1 MKRTLQI
8 DRYQLRQV
16 MDDFSAAVEDKNSI
30 YYEQRIPYSTWKLLK
45 KASNWEGLISVKY
58 TDNNKELNF
67 SNGKENVAI
76 VDNYESFPFMDF
88 FYEVYKYKWK
98 RETDIIDDL
107 LKTAEV
113 DLTLNQAID
122 QVIKSSSISL
132 SPDSTS
138 GTISTSYLNDHQ
150 IYDTSTFD
158 ANQTYDTY
166 SYANTNNWLS
176 VSNSGASTTAIVDDF
191 DQLTNRVTALETKIN
206 SNERKEPNTM
216 NMFSALNLDFGPVAS
231 NIIRISPFGLAIKTA
246 NREWHTY
253 DATNQKIVDVSDFSF
268 SLGDTPI
275 LYKMPV
281 APAAVAVGDLILH
294 NGVPVYVIDFEDAA
308 NKAAG
313 IIVIDTDS
321 NERKTILPVCNV
333 FNFNFVTK
341 VVSLFNFG
349 AGANSLFGTPSA
361 DQPFG
366 NILPMMMMS
375 EMFGKDSKSGD
386 KTDIF
391 TMMMMSQMFAGGA
404 NPFANMFSG
413 LTAPLA
419 PAVGG
424 PQDV

>member
-1 MKRTLQI
+1 MIRTLQI

-16 MDDFSAAVEDKNSI
+16 MDDFAATVEDENSI
-30 YYEQRIPYSTWKLLK
+30 YYEQRIPYSSWKLLK
-45 KASNWEGLISVKY
+45 KVCSWEGLISVKY
-58 TDNNKELNF
+58 TDKELNF
-67 SNGKENVAI
+67 SNGKETVTL
-76 VDNYESFPFMDF
+76 VDNFESFPFIDS
-88 FYEVYKYKWK
+88 FYNAFKYKWK
-98 RETDIIDDL
+98 REKDVIDDL

-113 DLTLNQAID
+113 DLTLD
-122 QVIKSSSISL
+122 QVIETVKISGPSL
-132 SPDSTS
+132 SADSIS
-138 GTISTSYLNDHQ
+138 GTISSSYLNNHQ
-150 IYDTSTFD
+150 IYDTSTSTTVSTTTTWPSYNYGLSTVATTD
-158 ANQTYDTY
+158 DLNQLTDR
-166 SYANTNNWLS
+166 LS
-176 VSNSGASTTAIVDDF
+176 V
-191 DQLTNRVTALETKIN
+191 LETKIN
-206 SNERKEPNTM
+206 SNERKEPNIM

-253 DATNQKIVDVSDFSF
+253 DAANQKIVDVSDFSF

-281 APAAVAVGDLILH
+281 APTAVAVGDLILH
-294 NGVPVYVIDFEDAA
+294 NGVPVYVIDFENAA

-333 FNFNFVTK
+333 FNFNFITK

-349 AGANSLFGTPSA
+349 TGANSLFGTPSA

-391 TMMMMSQMFAGGA
+391 TMIMMSQMFAGGA
-404 NPFANMFSG
+404 NPFANMFGG
-413 LTAPLA
+413 LTAPSA
-419 PAVGG
+419 PAADG

>member
-1 MKRTLQI
+1 
-8 DRYQLRQV
+8 
-16 MDDFSAAVEDKNSI
+16 MDDFAATVEDENSI
-30 YYEQRIPYSTWKLLK
+30 YYEQRIPYSSWKLLK
-45 KASNWEGLISVKY
+45 KVSNWEGLISVEY
-58 TDNNKELNF
+58 TDKELNF
-67 SNGKENVAI
+67 SNGKETVTL
-76 VDNYESFPFMDF
+76 VDDYESFPFIDF
-88 FYEVYKYKWK
+88 FYNAYKCKWK
-98 RETDIIDDL
+98 RDKGIIDDL
-107 LKTAEV
+107 LKNAEV

-122 QVIKSSSISL
+122 QVIKSSSGTLL
-132 SPDSTS
+132 SSDSTS
-138 GTISTSYLNDHQ
+138 GTISSSYLNDHQ
-150 IYDTSTFD
+150 IYNTSTFD
-158 ANQTYDTY
+158 D
-166 SYANTNNWLS
+166 SLLANTSTYTKYSLFDCGVSTVATTDDLS
-176 VSNSGASTTAIVDDF
+176 
-191 DQLTNRVTALETKIN
+191 QLKDRLNIIESKIN

-231 NIIRISPFGLAIKTA
+231 NVIRISPFGLAIKTA

-253 DATNQKIVDVSDFSF
+253 DAANQKIVDVSDFSF

-294 NGVPVYVIDFEDAA
+294 NGIPVYVIDFENVA

-333 FNFNFVTK
+333 FNFNFITK

-349 AGANSLFGTPSA
+349 TGANSLFGTPSA

-386 KTDIF
+386 KADIF

-413 LTAPLA
+413 LTAPSA
-419 PAVGG
+419 PAAGG

>member
-1 MKRTLQI
+1 MIRTLQI

-16 MDDFSAAVEDKNSI
+16 MDDFAATVEDENSI
-30 YYEQRIPYSTWKLLK
+30 YYGQRIPYSSWKLLK
-45 KASNWEGLISVKY
+45 KVSNWEGLISVKY
-58 TDNNKELNF
+58 TDKELNF
-67 SNGKENVAI
+67 SNGKETATL
-76 VDNYESFPFMDF
+76 VDNYESFPFIDF
-88 FYEVYKYKWK
+88 FYGVYKDKWK
-98 RETDIIDDL
+98 REKDAIDDL
-107 LKTAEV
+107 IKIAGV

-122 QVIKSSSISL
+122 QIIKTSSISA
-132 SPDSTS
+132 DSIN
-138 GTISTSYLNDHQ
+138 GTISSSYLNDHQ
-150 IYDTSTFD
+150 IYNTSTFD
-158 ANQTYDTY
+158 DSLIANTSTY
-166 SYANTNNWLS
+166 SKYSLANNGLS
-176 VSNSGASTTAIVDDF
+176 TVAAADDLN
-191 DQLTNRVTALETKIN
+191 QLTDRVSVLETKIN
-206 SNERKEPNTM
+206 SNKRKEPNTM

-253 DATNQKIVDVSDFSF
+253 DAANQKIVDVSDFSF

-294 NGVPVYVIDFEDAA
+294 NGVPVYVIDFENAA

-333 FNFNFVTK
+333 FNFNFITK

-349 AGANSLFGTPSA
+349 TGANGLFGTPSA

-413 LTAPLA
+413 LTAPSA
-419 PAVGG
+419 PAAGG

>member
-1 MKRTLQI
+1 MIRTLQI

-16 MDDFSAAVEDKNSI
+16 MDDFAAMVEDKNST
-30 YYEQRIPYSTWKLLK
+30 YYNQRIPYSSWKLLK
-45 KASNWEGLISVKY
+45 KVSNWEGLISVEY
-58 TDNNKELNF
+58 TDKELNF
-67 SNGKENVAI
+67 SNGKETVTL
-76 VDNYESFPFMDF
+76 VDDFESFPFMDF
-88 FYEVYKYKWK
+88 FYNTYKYKWK
-98 RETDIIDDL
+98 REKDIIDDL

-122 QVIKSSSISL
+122 QVIKSSGTLL
-132 SPDSTS
+132 SSDSTS
-138 GTISTSYLNDHQ
+138 GTISASYLNDHQ
-150 IYDTSTFD
+150 IYDTYTKTDTWHSLSGSGLST
-158 ANQTYDTY
+158 ATTI
-166 SYANTNNWLS
+166 TN
-176 VSNSGASTTAIVDDF
+176 DF
-191 DQLTNRVTALETKIN
+191 DNLTNRVTALETKIN
-206 SNERKEPNTM
+206 SNERKELNTM
-216 NMFSALNLDFGPVAS
+216 NMFSALNLDFGPLKS
-231 NIIRISPFGLAIKTA
+231 NFAKISLFGIAIKTPTG
-246 NREWHTY
+246 EWHTY
-253 DATNQKIVDVSDFSF
+253 DAKNQKIVDVSDFTF
-268 SLGDTPI
+268 SLDDAPV

-281 APAAVAVGDLILH
+281 APAAVAIGDLIIH
-294 NGVPVYVIDFEDAA
+294 NGLPMYVIDFEDKS

-313 IIVIDTDS
+313 IVVIDTRS

-349 AGANSLFGTPSA
+349 TGTDSLFGTPSA

-366 NILPMMMMS
+366 NIFPMMMMS

-413 LTAPLA
+413 LTAPST
-419 PAVGG
+419 PAAGG

>member
-1 MKRTLQI
+1 MIRTLQI

-16 MDDFSAAVEDKNSI
+16 MDDFATAVDEDEKSI
-30 YYEQRIPYSTWKLLK
+30 YYDQRIPYSSWKLLK
-45 KASNWEGLISVKY
+45 KVSNWEGLISVKY
-58 TDNNKELNF
+58 TDKELNF
-67 SNGKENVAI
+67 SNGKETVTL
-76 VDNYESFPFMDF
+76 VDDFESFPFMDF
-88 FYEVYKYKWK
+88 FYNAFKYKWK
-98 RETDIIDDL
+98 REKDVIDDL

-113 DLTLNQAID
+113 DLTLD
-122 QVIKSSSISL
+122 QVIETVKVSGPSL
-132 SPDSTS
+132 SADSIS
-138 GTISTSYLNDHQ
+138 GTISSSSPYLNSHQ
-150 IYDTSTFD
+150 IYDTSTS
-158 ANQTYDTY
+158 TSYSTTTTWPSY
-166 SYANTNNWLS
+166 SYGLS
-176 VSNSGASTTAIVDDF
+176 TVATTDDLS
-191 DQLTNRVTALETKIN
+191 QLTNRVTALETKIN

-216 NMFSALNLDFGPVAS
+216 NMFSALNLDFGHVAS

-253 DATNQKIVDVSDFSF
+253 DAANQKIVDVSDFSF

-281 APAAVAVGDLILH
+281 APAAVAIGDLILH
-294 NGVPVYVIDFEDAA
+294 NGVPVYVIDFENAA

-333 FNFNFVTK
+333 FNFNFITK

-349 AGANSLFGTPSA
+349 TGANSLFGTPSA

-413 LTAPLA
+413 LTAPSA
-419 PAVGG
+419 PAAGG

>member
-1 MKRTLQI
+1 MIRTLQI
-8 DRYQLRQV
+8 DKYQLRQV
-16 MDDFSAAVEDKNSI
+16 MDDFSTAVEDENSI
-30 YYEQRIPYSTWKLLK
+30 YYEQRIPYSSWKLLK
-45 KASNWEGLISVKY
+45 KVSNWEGLISVEY
-58 TDNNKELNF
+58 TDNNKKLNF

-122 QVIKSSSISL
+122 QVIKSSGTLL
-132 SPDSTS
+132 SADSTS
-138 GTISTSYLNDHQ
+138 GTISSSYLNDHQ
-150 IYDTSTFD
+150 IYNTSTFD
-158 ANQTYDTY
+158 AHQTYDTY
-166 SYANTNNWLS
+166 SYANTNSWLS
-176 VSNSGASTTAIVDDF
+176 VSNSGLSTTATMDDLSQLKDRVDII
-191 DQLTNRVTALETKIN
+191 ETKIN

-231 NIIRISPFGLAIKTA
+231 NIIRISPFGLAIKTP

-253 DATNQKIVDVSDFSF
+253 DAANQKIVDVSDFSF

-281 APAAVAVGDLILH
+281 APSAVAVGDLILH
-294 NGVPVYVIDFEDAA
+294 NNVPVYVIDFENVA
-308 NKAAG
+308 NKTAG

-333 FNFNFVTK
+333 FNFNFITK

-349 AGANSLFGTPSA
+349 TGANSLFGTPSA

-413 LTAPLA
+413 LTAPSA
-419 PAVGG
+419 PAAGG

>member
-1 MKRTLQI
+1 
-8 DRYQLRQV
+8 
-16 MDDFSAAVEDKNSI
+16 MDDFSTAVEDENSI

-45 KASNWEGLISVKY
+45 KVSNWEGLISVEY
-58 TDNNKELNF
+58 TDNNKKLNF
-67 SNGKENVAI
+67 SNGKESVTI

-122 QVIKSSSISL
+122 AVKSSGTSLTSDSI
-132 SPDSTS
+132 S
-138 GTISTSYLNDHQ
+138 GTISSSYLNDHQ
-150 IYDTSTFD
+150 IYNTSVFGDYQTANTSTY
-158 ANQTYDTY
+158 TKYDL
-166 SYANTNNWLS
+166 AGCGLS
-176 VSNSGASTTAIVDDF
+176 TVATTDDLS
-191 DQLTNRVTALETKIN
+191 QLTNRVTALESKIN
-206 SNERKEPNTM
+206 SNERKETNTM

-294 NGVPVYVIDFEDAA
+294 NGVPVYVIDFENAA

-366 NILPMMMMS
+366 NVLPMMMMS

-413 LTAPLA
+413 LTAPSA
-419 PAVGG
+419 PAAGG

>member
-1 MKRTLQI
+1 
-8 DRYQLRQV
+8 
-16 MDDFSAAVEDKNSI
+16 MDDFAATVEDENSI
-30 YYEQRIPYSTWKLLK
+30 YYEQRIPYSSWKLLK
-45 KASNWEGLISVKY
+45 KVSNWEGLISVKY
-58 TDNNKELNF
+58 TDKELNF
-67 SNGKENVAI
+67 SNGKENVTLA
-76 VDNYESFPFMDF
+76 DDFESFPFIDF
-88 FYEVYKYKWK
+88 FYNAFKYKWK

-107 LKTAEV
+107 IKTAEV
-113 DLTLNQAID
+113 DLTFDQAIG
-122 QVIKSSSISL
+122 QTIKFSGTSL
-132 SPDSTS
+132 SSDSTS
-138 GTISTSYLNDHQ
+138 GTISSSYFNDH
-150 IYDTSTFD
+150 
-158 ANQTYDTY
+158 QTYDTY
-166 SYANTNNWLS
+166 TTTTTLPSLS
-176 VSNSGASTTAIVDDF
+176 GCGLSTTITTDDLS
-191 DQLTNRVTALETKIN
+191 QLKDRLNIIESKID

-253 DATNQKIVDVSDFSF
+253 DAANQKIVDVSDFSF

-281 APAAVAVGDLILH
+281 APTAVAVGDLILH
-294 NGVPVYVIDFEDAA
+294 NGTPVYVIDFENAA

-349 AGANSLFGTPSA
+349 TGANSLFGTPSA

-413 LTAPLA
+413 LTAPSA
-419 PAVGG
+419 PAAGG

>member
-1 MKRTLQI
+1 MIRTLQI

-16 MDDFSAAVEDKNSI
+16 MDDFAATVEDENSI
-30 YYEQRIPYSTWKLLK
+30 YYKQRIPYSSWKLLK
-45 KASNWEGLISVKY
+45 KVSNWEGLISVKC
-58 TDNNKELNF
+58 TDKELNF
-67 SNGKENVAI
+67 SNGKETVTL
-76 VDNYESFPFMDF
+76 VDDYESFPFMDF
-88 FYEVYKYKWK
+88 FYEAYKYKWK

-138 GTISTSYLNDHQ
+138 GTISASYLNDHQ
-150 IYDTSTFD
+150 IYDTYTTTDS
-158 ANQTYDTY
+158 
-166 SYANTNNWLS
+166 WLS
-176 VSNSGASTTAIVDDF
+176 VSSSEASTVTLVDNF

-275 LYKMPV
+275 LYKMTV

-341 VVSLFNFG
+341 VISLFNFG
-349 AGANSLFGTPSA
+349 TGANSLFGTPSA

-404 NPFANMFSG
+404 NPFANMFGG
-413 LTAPLA
+413 LTAPSA
-419 PAVGG
+419 PAAGG

>member
-1 MKRTLQI
+1 MTRTLQI

-16 MDDFSAAVEDKNSI
+16 MDDFSAAVENENSI

-45 KASNWEGLISVKY
+45 KVSNWEGLISVEY
-58 TDNNKELNF
+58 TDNNKKLNF

-122 QVIKSSSISL
+122 QVIKSTSGTSLTSDSI
-132 SPDSTS
+132 S
-138 GTISTSYLNDHQ
+138 GTISSSYLNDHQ
-150 IYDTSTFD
+150 IYNTTVFGDYQTANTSTY
-158 ANQTYDTY
+158 TKYDLVGCG
-166 SYANTNNWLS
+166 LS
-176 VSNSGASTTAIVDDF
+176 TVATTDDLS
-191 DQLTNRVTALETKIN
+191 QLTNRVTALESKIN

-253 DATNQKIVDVSDFSF
+253 DAANQKIVDVSDFSF

-294 NGVPVYVIDFEDAA
+294 NGVPVYVIDFENAA

-333 FNFNFVTK
+333 FNFNFITK

-413 LTAPLA
+413 LTAPSA

>member
-1 MKRTLQI
+1 MIRTLQI
-8 DRYQLRQV
+8 DKYQLRQV
-16 MDDFSAAVEDKNSI
+16 MDDFTANVEDENSI
-30 YYEQRIPYSTWKLLK
+30 YYKQRIPYSSWKLLK
-45 KASNWEGLISVKY
+45 KVSNWEGLISVKY
-58 TDNNKELNF
+58 TDKELNF
-67 SNGKENVAI
+67 SNGKENVTL
-76 VDNYESFPFMDF
+76 VDDFENFPFIDF
-88 FYEVYKYKWK
+88 FYNAFKYKWK

-107 LKTAEV
+107 IKTAEV

-122 QVIKSSSISL
+122 QVIKSSGTLL
-132 SPDSTS
+132 SSDSTS
-138 GTISTSYLNDHQ
+138 GTISASYLNDHQ

-158 ANQTYDTY
+158 AHQVGNTSTYK
-166 SYANTNNWLS
+166 YALS
-176 VSNSGASTTAIVDDF
+176 NCGLSTVATTDDLS
-191 DQLTNRVTALETKIN
+191 QLKNRVDIIETKIN

-281 APAAVAVGDLILH
+281 APTAVAVGDLILH
-294 NGVPVYVIDFEDAA
+294 NGVPVYVIDFENVA
-308 NKAAG
+308 NKTAG

-349 AGANSLFGTPSA
+349 TGENSLFGTPSA

-386 KTDIF
+386 KSDIF

-413 LTAPLA
+413 LTAPST
-419 PAVGG
+419 PAAGG
-424 PQDV
+424 PQDM

>member
-1 MKRTLQI
+1 
-8 DRYQLRQV
+8 
-16 MDDFSAAVEDKNSI
+16 MDDFTASVEDENSF
-30 YYEQRIPYSTWKLLK
+30 YYEQRIPYSSWKLLK
-45 KASNWEGLISVKY
+45 KVSNWEGLIFVKY
-58 TDNNKELNF
+58 TDKELNF
-67 SNGKENVAI
+67 SNGKEDVI
-76 VDNYESFPFMDF
+76 LVDDYERFPFIDF
-88 FYEVYKYKWK
+88 FYKTYKYKWEYEK
-98 RETDIIDDL
+98 TNIVDNLI
-107 LKTAEV
+107 KTAEV
-113 DLTLNQAID
+113 DLTFDQAVG
-122 QVIKSSSISL
+122 QVIKSSETLL
-132 SPDSTS
+132 SPNSIT
-138 GTISTSYLNDHQ
+138 GTISSSYLNDHQ
-150 IYDTSTFD
+150 IYDTSTLD
-158 ANQTYDTY
+158 DRLITNTSTYTKY
-166 SYANTNNWLS
+166 SLS
-176 VSNSGASTTAIVDDF
+176 DCGLSTTVTMDDF
-191 DQLTNRVTALETKIN
+191 NQLTDRLNIIETKIN
-206 SNERKEPNTM
+206 SNERKEPNIM

-231 NIIRISPFGLAIKTA
+231 NVIRISPFGLAIKTA

-253 DATNQKIVDVSDFSF
+253 DAANQKIVDVSDFSF

-294 NGVPVYVIDFEDAA
+294 NGIPVYVIDFENAA

-333 FNFNFVTK
+333 FNFNFITK

-349 AGANSLFGTPSA
+349 TGANSLFGTPSA
-361 DQPFG
+361 EQPFG

-391 TMMMMSQMFAGGA
+391 TMMMMSQMFSSGA

-413 LTAPLA
+413 LTAPA
-419 PAVGG
+419 AGG

>member
-1 MKRTLQI
+1 MIRTLQI
-8 DRYQLRQV
+8 NRYQLQQA
-16 MDDFSAAVEDKNSI
+16 MDDFALAVEDKNSI
-30 YYEQRIPYSTWKLLK
+30 YYEQRIPYSSWKLLK
-45 KASNWEGLISVKY
+45 KVSNWEGTIFVKY
-58 TDNNKELNF
+58 TDKELIF
-67 SNGKENVAI
+67 STVKEEEAI
-76 VDNYESFPFMDF
+76 TIADNYDSFPFIDF
-88 FYEVYKYKWK
+88 FYNLYKYQWK
-98 RETDIIDDL
+98 KRKTDAIDDL

-113 DLTLNQAID
+113 DLTLD
-122 QVIKSSSISL
+122 QVIETVKISGPSL
-132 SPDSTS
+132 SADSIS
-138 GTISTSYLNDHQ
+138 GTISSSYLNNHQ
-150 IYDTSTFD
+150 IYDTSTS
-158 ANQTYDTY
+158 TT
-166 SYANTNNWLS
+166 
-176 VSNSGASTTAIVDDF
+176 ASTTTTWPSYNYGLSTVATTDDLN
-191 DQLTNRVTALETKIN
+191 QLTDRLSVLETKIN

-253 DATNQKIVDVSDFSF
+253 DAANQKIVDVSDFSF

-281 APAAVAVGDLILH
+281 APTAVAVGDLILH
-294 NGVPVYVIDFEDAA
+294 NGVPVYVIDFENAA

-349 AGANSLFGTPSA
+349 TGANSLFGTPSA

-404 NPFANMFSG
+404 NPFANMFGG
-413 LTAPLA
+413 LTAPSA

>member
-1 MKRTLQI
+1 MIRTLQI
-8 DRYQLRQV
+8 DRYQLQQV
-16 MDDFSAAVEDKNSI
+16 MDDFATTVEDKNSI
-30 YYEQRIPYSTWKLLK
+30 YYNQRIPYYSWKLLK
-45 KASNWEGLISVKY
+45 KVCSWEGLISVKY
-58 TDNNKELNF
+58 TDKELNF
-67 SNGKENVAI
+67 SNGKEVVTL
-76 VDNYESFPFMDF
+76 VDDFERFPFIDS
-88 FYEVYKYKWK
+88 FYNAFKYKWK
-98 RETDIIDDL
+98 REKDMIDDL

-122 QVIKSSSISL
+122 QVIKSSGALL
-132 SPDSTS
+132 SSDSTS
-138 GTISTSYLNDHQ
+138 GTISASYLNDHQ
-150 IYDTSTFD
+150 IYNTSTFGD
-158 ANQTYDTY
+158 YQT
-166 SYANTNNWLS
+166 ANTSTYTKYNLAGCGLS
-176 VSNSGASTTAIVDDF
+176 TVVTTDDLN
-191 DQLTNRVTALETKIN
+191 QLTDRVSVLETKIN

-253 DATNQKIVDVSDFSF
+253 DAANQKIVDVSDFSF

-281 APAAVAVGDLILH
+281 APTAVAVGDLILH
-294 NGVPVYVIDFEDAA
+294 NGVPVYVIDFENAA

-349 AGANSLFGTPSA
+349 TGANSLFGTPSA

-413 LTAPLA
+413 LTAPVA
-419 PAVGG
+419 GG

>member
-1 MKRTLQI
+1 
-8 DRYQLRQV
+8 
-16 MDDFSAAVEDKNSI
+16 MDDFTASVEDENSI
-30 YYEQRIPYSTWKLLK
+30 YYEQRIPYSSWKLLK
-45 KASNWEGLISVKY
+45 KVSNWEGLISVEY
-58 TDNNKELNF
+58 TDKELNF
-67 SNGKENVAI
+67 SNGKETVTL
-76 VDNYESFPFMDF
+76 VDDYESFPFVDF
-88 FYEVYKYKWK
+88 FYGAYKYKWK
-98 RETDIIDDL
+98 REKTNTVDDL
-107 LKTAEV
+107 IKVAEV
-113 DLTLNQAID
+113 DLTADQAIS
-122 QVIKSSSISL
+122 QTIKSSGTLL
-132 SPDSTS
+132 SSDSTS
-138 GTISTSYLNDHQ
+138 GTISASYLNDHQ
-150 IYDTSTFD
+150 IY
-158 ANQTYDTY
+158 
-166 SYANTNNWLS
+166 NTCTNIDHWPSLS
-176 VSNSGASTTAIVDDF
+176 DYGLSTTVTTDDLS
-191 DQLTNRVTALETKIN
+191 QLKNRVDIIETKIN

-231 NIIRISPFGLAIKTA
+231 NVIRISPFGLAIKTA

-253 DATNQKIVDVSDFSF
+253 DAANQKIVDVSDFSF

-294 NGVPVYVIDFEDAA
+294 NGIPVYVIDFENAA

-333 FNFNFVTK
+333 FNFNFITK

-349 AGANSLFGTPSA
+349 TGANSLFGTPSA
-361 DQPFG
+361 EQPFG

-413 LTAPLA
+413 LTAPST
-419 PAVGG
+419 PAAGG

>member
-1 MKRTLQI
+1 MIRTLQI
-8 DRYQLRQV
+8 DRYQLRQA
-16 MDDFSAAVEDKNSI
+16 MDDFTAAVEDEKSI
-30 YYEQRIPYSTWKLLK
+30 YYEQRIPYSSWKLLK
-45 KASNWEGLISVKY
+45 KVCSWEGTIFVKY
-58 TDNNKELNF
+58 TDKELIF
-67 SNGKENVAI
+67 STVKEEDAI
-76 VDNYESFPFMDF
+76 TFADNYDSFPFIDF
-88 FYEVYKYKWK
+88 FYNLYKYQWK
-98 RETDIIDDL
+98 KRKTDNIDDL

-122 QVIKSSSISL
+122 QVVKSSSITS
-132 SPDSTS
+132 DSIS
-138 GTISTSYLNDHQ
+138 GTISSSYLNDHQ
-150 IYDTSTFD
+150 IYDTST
-158 ANQTYDTY
+158 
-166 SYANTNNWLS
+166 
-176 VSNSGASTTAIVDDF
+176 STTNTLTWPSYNYGLSTTVHMDDLTRLEDRLNIV
-191 DQLTNRVTALETKIN
+191 ETKIN
-206 SNERKEPNTM
+206 SNERKEIKTM

-253 DATNQKIVDVSDFSF
+253 DAANQKIVDVSDFSF

-294 NGVPVYVIDFEDAA
+294 NGVPVYVIDFENAA

-333 FNFNFVTK
+333 FNFNFITK

-349 AGANSLFGTPSA
+349 TGANSLFGTPSVE
-361 DQPFG
+361 QPFG
-366 NILPMMMMS
+366 NILPVMMMS

-386 KTDIF
+386 KADIF

-413 LTAPLA
+413 LTAPST
-419 PAVGG
+419 PAAGG

>member
-1 MKRTLQI
+1 MIRTLQI
-8 DRYQLRQV
+8 DRYQLRQA
-16 MDDFSAAVEDKNSI
+16 MDDFTAAVEDEKSI
-30 YYEQRIPYSTWKLLK
+30 YYEQRIPYSSWKLLK
-45 KASNWEGLISVKY
+45 KVCSWEGTIFVKY
-58 TDNNKELNF
+58 TDKELIF
-67 SNGKENVAI
+67 STVKEEDAI
-76 VDNYESFPFMDF
+76 TFADNYDSFPFIDF
-88 FYEVYKYKWK
+88 FYNLYKYQWK
-98 RETDIIDDL
+98 KRKTDNIDDL

-122 QVIKSSSISL
+122 QVVKSSSLTL
-132 SPDSTS
+132 SSDSIS
-138 GTISTSYLNDHQ
+138 GTISSSYLNDHQ
-150 IYDTSTFD
+150 IYDTST
-158 ANQTYDTY
+158 NTTTTWP
-166 SYANTNNWLS
+166 SYNYGL
-176 VSNSGASTTAIVDDF
+176 STTVQMDDLA
-191 DQLTNRVTALETKIN
+191 QLEDRINIIETKIN
-206 SNERKEPNTM
+206 SNERKESNTM

-253 DATNQKIVDVSDFSF
+253 DAANQKIVDVSDFSF

-281 APAAVAVGDLILH
+281 APTAVAVGDLILH
-294 NGVPVYVIDFEDAA
+294 NGVPVYVIDFENAA

-333 FNFNFVTK
+333 FNFNFITK
-341 VVSLFNFG
+341 VVFLFNFG
-349 AGANSLFGTPSA
+349 TGANSLFGTPSA
-361 DQPFG
+361 EQPFG
-366 NILPMMMMS
+366 NIFPVMMMS

-391 TMMMMSQMFAGGA
+391 TIMMMSQMFSGGA

-413 LTAPLA
+413 LTAPSA
-419 PAVGG
+419 PAAGG

>member
-1 MKRTLQI
+1 MIRTLQI
-8 DRYQLRQV
+8 DRYQLRQA
-16 MDDFSAAVEDKNSI
+16 MDDFTTAVEDEKSI
-30 YYEQRIPYSTWKLLK
+30 YYEQRIPYSSWKLLK
-45 KASNWEGLISVKY
+45 KVCSWEGTIFVKY
-58 TDNNKELNF
+58 TDKELIF
-67 SNGKENVAI
+67 STAKEEDAI
-76 VDNYESFPFMDF
+76 TLVDNFESFPFMDF
-88 FYEVYKYKWK
+88 FYNSYRYKWK
-98 RETDIIDDL
+98 CEKNTIDDL

-122 QVIKSSSISL
+122 QVVKSSSITSSL
-132 SPDSTS
+132 DSIT
-138 GTISTSYLNDHQ
+138 GTISSSYLNDHQ
-150 IYDTSTFD
+150 IYDTSP
-158 ANQTYDTY
+158 
-166 SYANTNNWLS
+166 
-176 VSNSGASTTAIVDDF
+176 STTNTLTWPSHNYGLSTTTPMIDLT
-191 DQLTNRVTALETKIN
+191 QLEDRLNIIETKIN
-206 SNERKEPNTM
+206 SNERKESNTM

-231 NIIRISPFGLAIKTA
+231 NVIRISPFGLAIKTV

-253 DATNQKIVDVSDFSF
+253 DAANQKIVDVSDFSF

-294 NGVPVYVIDFEDAA
+294 NGVPVYVIDFENAA

-333 FNFNFVTK
+333 FNFNFITK

-349 AGANSLFGTPSA
+349 TGANSLFGTPSA
-361 DQPFG
+361 EQPFG

-391 TMMMMSQMFAGGA
+391 TMMMMSQMFAGSA

-413 LTAPLA
+413 LTAPSA
-419 PAVGG
+419 PAAGG

>member
-1 MKRTLQI
+1 MIRTLQI

-16 MDDFSAAVEDKNSI
+16 MDDFATAVDEDENSI
-30 YYEQRIPYSTWKLLK
+30 YYDQRIPYSSWKLLK
-45 KASNWEGLISVKY
+45 KVSNWEGLISVKY
-58 TDNNKELNF
+58 TDKELNF
-67 SNGKENVAI
+67 SNGKENVTL
-76 VDNYESFPFMDF
+76 VDDFESFPFIDF
-88 FYEVYKYKWK
+88 FYNAFKYKWK

-107 LKTAEV
+107 IKTAEV

-122 QVIKSSSISL
+122 QVIKSSGTLL
-132 SPDSTS
+132 SADSTS
-138 GTISTSYLNDHQ
+138 GTISASYLNDHQ
-150 IYDTSTFD
+150 IYDTSTFGD
-158 ANQTYDTY
+158 QI
-166 SYANTNNWLS
+166 ANTSTYKYASLS
-176 VSNSGASTTAIVDDF
+176 GCGLSTTVTTDDLS
-191 DQLTNRVTALETKIN
+191 QLKDRLNIIENKIN

-253 DATNQKIVDVSDFSF
+253 DAANQKIVDVSDFSF

-275 LYKMPV
+275 LYKIPV
-281 APAAVAVGDLILH
+281 APTAVAVGDLILH
-294 NGVPVYVIDFEDAA
+294 NGVPVYVIDFENAA

-349 AGANSLFGTPSA
+349 TGANSLFGTPSA

-404 NPFANMFSG
+404 NPFANMFG
-413 LTAPLA
+413 GFAAAPATNGYTAPSA
-419 PAVGG
+419 GG

>member
-1 MKRTLQI
+1 MIRTLQI

-16 MDDFSAAVEDKNSI
+16 MDDFAAAVEDENSI
-30 YYEQRIPYSTWKLLK
+30 YYNQKIPYSSWKLLK
-45 KASNWEGLISVKY
+45 KVSNWEGLISVKY
-58 TDNNKELNF
+58 TDKELNF
-67 SNGKENVAI
+67 SNGKEVVTL
-76 VDNYESFPFMDF
+76 VDDFESFPFIDS
-88 FYEVYKYKWK
+88 FYNAFRYKWK
-98 RETDIIDDL
+98 HEKDIIDDF

-122 QVIKSSSISL
+122 QVIKSSSITL
-132 SPDSTS
+132 SSDSTS
-138 GTISTSYLNDHQ
+138 GTISSSYLNDHQ
-150 IYDTSTFD
+150 IYDTYT
-158 ANQTYDTY
+158 TT
-166 SYANTNNWLS
+166 NTWHSL
-176 VSNSGASTTAIVDDF
+176 SNSGLSATATMDDLSKLK
-191 DQLTNRVTALETKIN
+191 DRISILETKIN

-231 NIIRISPFGLAIKTA
+231 NIIRLSPFGLAIKTA

-253 DATNQKIVDVSDFSF
+253 DAANQKIVDVSDFSF

-281 APAAVAVGDLILH
+281 APTAVAVGDLILH
-294 NGVPVYVIDFEDAA
+294 NGTPVYVIDFENAA

-313 IIVIDTDS
+313 IVVIDTDS

-333 FNFNFVTK
+333 FNFNFITK

-349 AGANSLFGTPSA
+349 TGANSLFGTPSA

-404 NPFANMFSG
+404 NPFANMFGG
-413 LTAPLA
+413 LTAPSA
-419 PAVGG
+419 PAAGG

>member
-1 MKRTLQI
+1 
-8 DRYQLRQV
+8 
-16 MDDFSAAVEDKNSI
+16 MDDFATAVDEDENSI
-30 YYEQRIPYSTWKLLK
+30 YYDQRIPYSSWKLLK
-45 KASNWEGLISVKY
+45 KVSNWEGLISVEY
-58 TDNNKELNF
+58 TDKELNF
-67 SNGKENVAI
+67 SNGKETVTL
-76 VDNYESFPFMDF
+76 VDNHESFPFIDF
-88 FYEVYKYKWK
+88 FYNAFKYKWK
-98 RETDIIDDL
+98 REKDIIDDL

-113 DLTLNQAID
+113 DLTLD
-122 QVIKSSSISL
+122 QVIETVKISESSL
-132 SPDSTS
+132 SADTIS
-138 GTISTSYLNDHQ
+138 GTISSSSPYLNSHQ
-150 IYDTSTFD
+150 IYDTSTS
-158 ANQTYDTY
+158 TSYSTTTTWPSY
-166 SYANTNNWLS
+166 SYGLS
-176 VSNSGASTTAIVDDF
+176 TVATTDDLS
-191 DQLTNRVTALETKIN
+191 QLTNRVTALETKIN

-253 DATNQKIVDVSDFSF
+253 DAANQKIVDVSDFSF

-281 APAAVAVGDLILH
+281 APTAVAVGDLILH
-294 NGVPVYVIDFEDAA
+294 NGVPVYVIDFENAA

-349 AGANSLFGTPSA
+349 TGANSLFGTPSA

-404 NPFANMFSG
+404 NPFANMFGG
-413 LTAPLA
+413 LTAPST

>member
-1 MKRTLQI
+1 
-8 DRYQLRQV
+8 
-16 MDDFSAAVEDKNSI
+16 MDDFAANVEDENSM
-30 YYEQRIPYSTWKLLK
+30 YYEQRIPYSSWKLLK
-45 KASNWEGLISVKY
+45 KVSNWEGLISVKY
-58 TDNNKELNF
+58 TDKELNF
-67 SNGKENVAI
+67 SNGTEDVI
-76 VDNYESFPFMDF
+76 LVDDYERFPFIDF
-88 FYEVYKYKWK
+88 FYHAFKYKWK
-98 RETDIIDDL
+98 HEKDIIDDL

-122 QVIKSSSISL
+122 QVVKSSGTLLSADSI
-132 SPDSTS
+132 S
-138 GTISTSYLNDHQ
+138 GTISASYLNDHQ
-150 IYDTSTFD
+150 IYDTSTFGD
-158 ANQTYDTY
+158 QI
-166 SYANTNNWLS
+166 ANTSTYTKYNLAGCGLS
-176 VSNSGASTTAIVDDF
+176 TVATTDDLS
-191 DQLTNRVTALETKIN
+191 QLKNRIDIIENKIN

-253 DATNQKIVDVSDFSF
+253 DAANQKIVDVSDFSF

-281 APAAVAVGDLILH
+281 APTAVAVGDLILH
-294 NGVPVYVIDFEDAA
+294 NGTPVYVIDFENAA

-349 AGANSLFGTPSA
+349 TGANSLFGTPSA

-404 NPFANMFSG
+404 NPFANMFGG
-413 LTAPLA
+413 LTAPSA
-419 PAVGG
+419 PAAGG